1 MAPNLDKAF
10 ALIDAAHAED
20 PNKVEIDGQQVPYES
35 HYAELMTSYLQKHSP
50 DASAIVATACRAQ
63 HFRRWEVPRS
73 SYPDGKVGYF
83 KWRTFLKERQ
93 AGQVKEICLQSD
105 FSEHEA
111 SQVARLIAKNDL
123 KRGGDTGDADAQIV
137 EDVAC
142 LVFLHDQFDDFEKSH
157 DEDKIITILRKT
169 WAKMGKRGQELAL
182 SLDLSDRAKE
192 LVTKALAG

>member
-10 ALIDAAHAED
+10 ALIDAAHAQD
-20 PNKVEIDGQQVPYES
+20 PNKVEIDGEQVPYES
-35 HYAELMTSYLQKHSP
+35 HYAELMTSYLHKHSP

-73 SYPDGKVGYF
+73 SYPDGKAGYF

-93 AGQVKEICLQSD
+93 AQQVREICLQSG

-123 KRGGDTGDADAQIV
+123 RRGGDTGDADAQIV

-157 DEDKIITILRKT
+157 DEDKIVAILRKT
-169 WAKMGKRGQELAL
+169 WAKMGRRGHELAL
-182 SLDLSDRAKE
+182 SLELSDRAKE
-192 LVTKALAG
+192 LVTKALSG